1 MKSEHVTKS
10 GTFEK
15 CAPKRN
21 EPSKKKLFWNFC
33 WIQKTTFPYP
43 NFSLYWFILSLS
55 PTRPT
60 SLHSHI
66 SEWAASLQ
74 RPFGP
79 TLEDQTLDLEFG
91 NLRDW
96 GSLATSVSFSS
107 SFKHYCR
114 VLYIFSLTLKVA
126 INVRWYVRNEECS
139 PTKSFE
145 FQDTEK
151 HAWMPLRSL
160 EQAHFFRL
168 GLNFLKLGIHSV

>member
-15 CAPKRN
+15 CTPKRN

-33 WIQKTTFPYP
+33 WIQKTNFPYP
-43 NFSLYWFILSLS
+43 NFGLYWFILSLS
-55 PTRPT
+55 PTKPT

-79 TLEDQTLDLEFG
+79 MYIRGSDFGFRIWQLER
-91 NLRDW
+91 LRLPSHF
-96 GSLATSVSFSS
+96 SLFLI
-107 SFKHYCR
+107 KHYCR
-114 VLYIFSLTLKVA
+114 ALYIFSLTLKVA
-126 INVRWYVRNEECS
+126 INVRWYVKNEECS

-160 EQAHFFRL
+160 EQAHL
-168 GLNFLKLGIHSV
+168 